1 VEIRPIARAH
11 SCQAHFELW
20 FVPFV
25 TSRHAQI
32 RSILFF
38 MGLDHVLLDFLVRTA
53 TGAASV
59 LLVILIVGVSIPR
72 RTPIV
77 VRRTLR

>member
-1 VEIRPIARAH
+1 
-11 SCQAHFELW
+11 
-20 FVPFV
+20 
-25 TSRHAQI
+25 
-32 RSILFF
+32 